1 MNLFKKPLNSI
12 AVIFGGFLV
21 ALLSADFF
29 METQSQNFGNGVS
42 TNVKED
48 SILAVSILWL
58 IVGMLIGIG
67 MFFVYLVVREK
78 KQQTEQDELAL
89 LLDEVSRDDTVFDAE
104 DWLSTSEMPEASEDN
119 TQALDPWERGADWW
133 KNEESDSL

>member
-48 SILAVSILWL
+48 SILAVSILCL

-104 DWLSTSEMPEASEDN
+104 DWLSTSEMPEASEEN

-133 KNEESDSL
+133 KNED